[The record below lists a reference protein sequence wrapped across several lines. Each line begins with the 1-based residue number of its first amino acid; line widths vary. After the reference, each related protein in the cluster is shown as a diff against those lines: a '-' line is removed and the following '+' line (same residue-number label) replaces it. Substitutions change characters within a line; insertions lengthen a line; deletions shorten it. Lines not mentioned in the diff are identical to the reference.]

1 VTAAFPLCGVL
12 VNATA
17 TLIAKITSNGNVVT
31 AISVHGAPCVGIGCL
46 ASRGIEAP
54 HVSQNLLPELI
65 LLWQRLQVMCRS
77 LRTAPPTLQCR
88 RP

>member
-77 LRTAPPTLQCR
+77 LRTAPPTLQSR